1 MKRILFL
8 GIIILALLFPL
19 ASVKAVDCCIYL
31 DNSYTDPECYHISDD
46 SPADCD
52 EDANTIYPQNLVGG
66 YRTDTSCFN
75 FDAYTEHAI
84 PDGPLC
90 EHALR
95 IGTEETGFVD
105 ILNETRG
112 KYVKGKLGEYAQNMC
127 CVPTGPLMKKDCHTP
142 TIQKDVEERIRSG
155 SFDASLLTPS
165 PGSDGLTNLWSF
177 MTCAEGVDAGDW
189 RHYDKACSSY
199 DVKTYCETVNEQY
212 CLCDGKKTECYPS
225 FFESK
230 ESCLERSR
238 AEWYDWECVKID
250 KPIGA
255 CADLTQKDTPA
266 EETPIKTMSIGTLK
280 GMAAESLNPAS
291 LTSATQII
299 GRAIKLLTAF
309 VGSIALALYIY
320 SGLLWMTSAG
330 NSGQVD
336 KAKNILIWATLGVV
350 IMLGSYVLVDFLFK
364 SIG

>member
-1 MKRILFL
+1 
-8 GIIILALLFPL
+8 
-19 ASVKAVDCCIYL
+19 
-31 DNSYTDPECYHISDD
+31 
-46 SPADCD
+46 
-52 EDANTIYPQNLVGG
+52 
-66 YRTDTSCFN
+66 
-75 FDAYTEHAI
+75 
-84 PDGPLC
+84 
-90 EHALR
+90 
-95 IGTEETGFVD
+95 
-105 ILNETRG
+105 
-112 KYVKGKLGEYAQNMC
+112 
-127 CVPTGPLMKKDCHTP
+127 
-142 TIQKDVEERIRSG
+142 
-155 SFDASLLTPS
+155 
-165 PGSDGLTNLWSF
+165 